1 MKMLHRSD
9 WFGPALAGIGLLLI
23 ASPWMFDYFHEHA
36 AAATA
41 WGMGALFFLLGGVNL
56 LGWRSWAEAG
66 ALTAGAWT
74 ALAPII
80 LGFIH
85 NQAATMAHLAAGIVA
100 LALMAIEADW
110 TRQDPP
116 EMRV

>member
-1 MKMLHRSD
+1 MNMLHRSD
-9 WFGPALAGIGLLLI
+9 WFGPSLLGIALLLI
-23 ASPWMFDYFHEHA
+23 GSPWMLGYDNDYA
-36 AAATA
+36 PAATA
-41 WGMGALFFLLGGVNL
+41 WGMGALFFLLGGVSL

-74 ALAPII
+74 ALAPVI
-80 LGFIH
+80 LGFFQ
-85 NQAATMAHLAAGIVA
+85 NQAATAAHLAAGVAA

>member
-1 MKMLHRSD
+1 MNRLHKGD
-9 WFGPALAGIGLLLI
+9 WFGPALLAIGLLLI
-23 ASPWMFDYFHEHA
+23 VSPWMFDYLGDYA
-36 AAATA
+36 GAATA
-41 WGMGALFFLLGGVNL
+41 WGMGALFFLLGGVSM

-74 ALAPII
+74 ALAPVI
-80 LGFIH
+80 LGFFN
-85 NQAATMAHLAAGIVA
+85 NQAATAAHLAAGIAA
-100 LALMAIEADW
+100 LALLALEADW